1 MTNISELK
9 ALYPDE
15 LSAGEMEYTQVNIP
29 YRSVDAMKQEM
40 KMKFIGVGVAKDVPP
55 YAAAKL
61 SERISKITKD
71 LSPLIMAQRNC
82 GRYKRD

>member
-1 MTNISELK
+1 MTDVSELK
-9 ALYPDE
+9 KLYPDE
-15 LSAGEMEYTQVNIP
+15 LSAGGIEYTQVNAP
-29 YRSVDAMKQEM
+29 YRSVDDMKQGM
-40 KMKFIGVGVAKDVPP
+40 DIIGVGVVKDVPP

-82 GRYKRD
+82 GR